1 MKKNIIALSLAAAL
15 AATSMIA
22 SAATPDAFY
31 VGARGGYA
39 HTDWDN
45 GAVYLNDSDSKGY
58 GFGIFGGYNFNE
70 NFALEAGYNYFDG
83 FEAQVQGTEVT
94 GDYKIHGPEI
104 TAKINFPLTNSFD
117 LFLRGGVMY
126 AFGDGDGSLSSNKI
140 APVVG
145 GGAQLSFTDSLSMRV
160 GYDRYFN
167 VWEDDANDWDAGVD
181 MDLDFAYVGLQY
193 TFGKP
198 APAPAPEP
206 VTKTITTSYSLDA
219 NTLFAFDS
227 TALSQEG
234 SGAIGQILADT
245 QANNIDGAKYSVIG
259 HTDRLGAEAYNQKLS
274 ERRAQVVAD
283 ELVARGVPATDIIVE
298 GRGESEPV
306 TGNKC
311 EGLKKSDLIVC
322 YGPDRR
328 VEINVTGT
336 TTTTETV
343 PSEQA
348 L

>member
-1 MKKNIIALSLAAAL
+1 MKKNLIALSVAAAL
-15 AATSMIA
+15 AAASMVA
-22 SAATPDAFY
+22 SAATPNAFY

-45 GAVYLNDSDSKGY
+45 SGTFVESQDDAGY
-58 GFGIFGGYNFNE
+58 GLGIYGGYNFNE
-70 NFALEAGYNYFDG
+70 YFAIEAGYNYFDG
-83 FEAQVQGTEVT
+83 FSAQTIG
-94 GDYKIHGPEI
+94 GAYASDFDFHGPEI
-104 TAKINFPLTNSFD
+104 AAKVNFPVASSVD
-117 LFLRGGVMY
+117 LYLRGGLMY
-126 AFGDGDGSLSSNKI
+126 AWGDADGADSNKI
-140 APVVG
+140 VPLVG
-145 GGAQLSFTDSLSMRV
+145 AGVQFACTDNLGIRL

-167 VWEDDANDWDAGVD
+167 AWDDDDLVASGVD

-193 TFGKP
+193 TFGTP
-198 APAPAPEP
+198 APAPQPEPEP

-227 TALSQEG
+227 STLSPEG
-234 SGAIGQILADT
+234 TQAVDQILTDT
-245 QANNIDGAKYSVIG
+245 QSNKMADAKYTVIG

-283 ELVARGVPATDIIVE
+283 ELVAKGVPATDIVVE
-298 GRGESEPV
+298 GRGETEPV

-311 EGLKKSDLIVC
+311 DGLKRSDLIVC

-343 PSEQA
+343 PA
-348 L
+348 DTL